1 VRFLLCFLLG
11 IAAWGQPLPAL
22 IDEALRANREILAAQ
37 KRYEAARQ
45 RPSQER
51 SLPDPTLSV
60 GYTSVGRPY
69 PVAGIGREVTANA
82 GVMVSQ
88 EMPFPGKRQL
98 RGAIAEKEASAE
110 FEQYRAIRLN
120 VIARI
125 TEAYHQLHHAE
136 VGIRFTKRYQELLQ
150 NIMRITEARYAVGRA
165 AQQDIF
171 KAQTQYSIF
180 ATQLLRYEQE
190 RTAKT
195 ITINALLNRPQN
207 TPVEAPEEVPV
218 GEFTTPLED
227 LLARIQTAPMLE
239 REQKMV
245 QRSELA
251 QDLARKNRL
260 PDYTVAGGYFNQGS
274 MPPMWQVRVDFK
286 IPAYARTKQQAEL
299 TERAFQ
305 ASESRRNLEAAGV
318 SVEAQVREAYSLATT
333 ARKLVD
339 LYAKSVIPEAQL
351 SLEAS
356 MTSYETGAMDFL
368 PVFSN
373 FMNVAEYELMYHE
386 EIMQFHVALARLE
399 ELTGGSL

>member
-1 VRFLLCFLLG
+1 
-11 IAAWGQPLPAL
+11 LPAL

-195 ITINALLNRPQN
+195 IAINALLNRPQN

>member
-1 VRFLLCFLLG
+1 M
-11 IAAWGQPLPAL
+11 PAL

-195 ITINALLNRPQN
+195 IAINALLNRPQN

>member
-1 VRFLLCFLLG
+1 M
-11 IAAWGQPLPAL
+11 PAL

-227 LLARIQTAPMLE
+227 LLARIQTAPMLG